1 MAKKF
6 DISGWATKADML
18 CSDGV
23 IIKKDAFKDCD
34 GVTVPLV
41 WNHQHKWFS
50 ERCIHSA
57 WNHQCRLSVPRRT
70 DSRQRT
76 WIHQKK

>member
-41 WNHQHKWFS
+41 WNHQHNS
-50 ERCIHSA
+50 
-57 WNHQCRLSVPRRT
+57 
-70 DSRQRT
+70 
-76 WIHQKK
+76 KKRFLDMPY